1 MASLNKVILIGR
13 LGKDPEITTFDNGN
27 RKISATLVT
36 SERYRDRENNWV
48 EQTDWHNIVVWGN
61 LANDIAEGRR
71 NYAKGDLMYVEG
83 KLRTRQYTDQ
93 QGIIRYI
100 TEVHADKMM
109 QMAPA
114 RPVQQSSYGQPYTPA
129 PEPTPGYV
137 PQNNPGAPEEGNDLP
152 FWINTWIT
160 KSHFFFIFN
169 TNYHEW
175 FTNYLKLHLWNKLC
189 QIIDNSCFTEKN
201 NWHEN

>member
-13 LGKDPEITTFDNGN
+13 LGKDPEVTTFENGN
-27 RKISATLVT
+27 HKASASLAT
-36 SERYRDRENNWV
+36 SERYRDRDNNWV

-93 QGIIRYI
+93 QGIVRYV
-100 TEVHADKMM
+100 TEVIADKLM

-114 RPVQQSSYGQPYTPA
+114 RPAQQSSYGQPYTPTT
-129 PEPTPGYV
+129 EPTPGYV
-137 PQNNPGAPEEGNDLP
+137 PQSPAQEEDNDLP
-152 FWINTWIT
+152 F
-160 KSHFFFIFN
+160 
-169 TNYHEW
+169 
-175 FTNYLKLHLWNKLC
+175 
-189 QIIDNSCFTEKN
+189 
-201 NWHEN
+201 

>member
-13 LGKDPEITTFDNGN
+13 LGKDPEITTFENGN
-27 RKISATLVT
+27 KKVSATLAT

-93 QGIIRYI
+93 QGIVRYV
-100 TEVHADKMM
+100 TEVNADKMM

-114 RPVQQSSYGQPYTPA
+114 RPATQSSYGQPYASA
-129 PEPTPGYV
+129 PEPTPGYT
-137 PQNNPGAPEEGNDLP
+137 PQENVTEEGNDLP
-152 FWINTWIT
+152 F
-160 KSHFFFIFN
+160 
-169 TNYHEW
+169 
-175 FTNYLKLHLWNKLC
+175 
-189 QIIDNSCFTEKN
+189 
-201 NWHEN
+201 

>member
-13 LGKDPEITTFDNGN
+13 LGKDPEITTFENGN
-27 RKISATLVT
+27 KKVSATLAT

-93 QGIIRYI
+93 QGIVRYV
-100 TEVHADKMM
+100 TEVNADKMM

-114 RPVQQSSYGQPYTPA
+114 RPATQSSYGQPYAPASEPA
-129 PEPTPGYV
+129 PGYTPQDNV
-137 PQNNPGAPEEGNDLP
+137 PEEGNDLP
-152 FWINTWIT
+152 F
-160 KSHFFFIFN
+160 
-169 TNYHEW
+169 
-175 FTNYLKLHLWNKLC
+175 
-189 QIIDNSCFTEKN
+189 
-201 NWHEN
+201 